1 MTYVTSD
8 LHGYPLQK
16 FQALLAQAGFGEDD
30 FLFILGDVIDRGE
43 DGVEYLKWLLAQP
56 NVQLILGNHE
66 AMLLACDFLF
76 QEVTDA
82 SVDALTT
89 EKLRMLTTWQQ
100 NGAEPTLRAL
110 RQLNREDPD
119 MLADV
124 LDYLREAPLYELVR
138 AGGVRFLLVHSGL
151 GNFDPEK
158 EIEDYDPHD
167 LLWHRPGLE
176 EQYFDTVTTVVGH
189 TPTGLYGSRHRA
201 AVWPPCCC
209 GWTICRNFM
218 QQTRKTDHG
227 FAVFGYGFAKTEHK
241 KGDIRD
247 GYRLFDYGF

>member
-56 NVQLILGNHE
+56 NIQLILGNHE

-119 MLADV
+119 MLADI

-189 TPTGLYGSRHRA
+189 TPTGLYGSRHRGKMLQTDTWINVDTGA
-201 AVWPPCCC
+201 GSGLAPMLL
-209 GWTICRNFM
+209 RLDDM
-218 QQTRKTDHG
+218 QEFYMSDP
-227 FAVFGYGFAKTEHK
+227 EN
-241 KGDIRD
+241 
-247 GYRLFDYGF
+247 

>member
-16 FQALLAQAGFGEDD
+16 FQALLAQAGFGDED

-43 DGVEYLKWLLAQP
+43 DGVEYLKWLLVQP

-119 MLADV
+119 MLADI
-124 LDYLREAPLYELVR
+124 LDYLREAPL
-138 AGGVRFLLVHSGL
+138 
-151 GNFDPEK
+151 
-158 EIEDYDPHD
+158 
-167 LLWHRPGLE
+167 
-176 EQYFDTVTTVVGH
+176 
-189 TPTGLYGSRHRA
+189 
-201 AVWPPCCC
+201 
-209 GWTICRNFM
+209 
-218 QQTRKTDHG
+218 
-227 FAVFGYGFAKTEHK
+227 
-241 KGDIRD
+241 
-247 GYRLFDYGF
+247 